1 MPQVE
6 ARHHVQSDV
15 FVAAAGT
22 LQTAV
27 DGFPP
32 LVAHAAERT
41 RPFRN
46 VVFEEIDP
54 SVRGLPQVGSG
65 HVRHAGGLLV
75 VVGDHVV
82 HKGVAVGELLKRLV
96 FCTRK
101 PNKHS
106 QNDEEEEE
114 ESEEVEEAAVVPAL
128 KGFP

>member
-1 MPQVE
+1 M
-6 ARHHVQSDV
+6 
-15 FVAAAGT
+15 AAAGT
-22 LQTAV
+22 LQAAV

-32 LVAHAAERT
+32 LVAHATERA
-41 RPFRN
+41 RPFGN
-46 VVFEEIDP
+46 VVFEEVDP

-65 HVRHAGGLLV
+65 HVRRAGGLLV

-82 HKGVAVGELLKRLV
+82 HKGVRVCELLKRLV

-106 QNDEEEEE
+106 QNDDEEEEF
-114 ESEEVEEAAVVPAL
+114 EEVEEAAVVPAL